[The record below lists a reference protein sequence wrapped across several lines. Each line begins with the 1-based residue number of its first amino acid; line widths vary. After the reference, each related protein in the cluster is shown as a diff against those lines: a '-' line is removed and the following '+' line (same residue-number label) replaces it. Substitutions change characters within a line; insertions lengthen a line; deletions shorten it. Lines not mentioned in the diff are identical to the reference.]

1 MDHPVGTSGVQSG
14 EDANAGVPVD
24 RLKYSDFALQ
34 LMEQRGLK
42 DSEDPEVVLIGLL
55 DMFRLKILEDV
66 SLRQL
71 DKVAA
76 QVKGT
81 LVHAEVEFGRIDL
94 ALKAL
99 HEFTGQVKVFEKR
112 FTRTTNKV
120 LRQNIAS
127 IAINHVMPLMYVLFG
142 VALSFA
148 LQKIFSRL

>member
-1 MDHPVGTSGVQSG
+1 MDHPLGKSDVG
-14 EDANAGVPVD
+14 EDANAGAPVD

-34 LMEQRGLK
+34 LMDQRGLK
-42 DSEDPEVVLIGLL
+42 DSEDPEVLLIGLL

-71 DKVAA
+71 DKVAT
-76 QVKGT
+76 QFKGT
-81 LVHAEVEFGRIDL
+81 LAHAEVEFGRIDL
-94 ALKAL
+94 AIKAL
-99 HEFTGQVKVFEKR
+99 HEFMGQLKAFEKR

-127 IAINHVMPLMYVLFG
+127 IAINHVMPLIYVLFG

-148 LQKIFSRL
+148 LQKIFVRL